1 MSERLLRPPRRLRPR
16 PDPGSALVVDRPQI
30 AEVLDVAAGDF
41 VSAAVVMGTDYA
53 SLVQR
58 RMETR
63 TQMRRGTPLYK
74 CAICGVAVHICCSRD
89 TAKFF
94 FKHRHEDGNCPAV
107 TAGQLNQDESDA
119 RKYNGLKESRLHIQM
134 KQWVV
139 NCLAADKS
147 FTDIRTEQV
156 WKGAWTGQWRKPDVQ
171 AVYAGQRVA
180 FEIQLSTTY
189 LDVIAGRRD
198 FYLEQGGLL
207 FWIFARF
214 DTERLRMTDDDV
226 FYNNNVN
233 AFVVHQESVDASL
246 EAGAFQLECIW
257 AVPLAHGGTSGLHR
271 KLVRFDELTLDTA
284 QQRAYYYDFD
294 KAKALRKSRMEAE
307 LDQLRQ
313 DFERMFEERS
323 IYGEEGRA
331 AWSAL
336 KLRFARVGVPLVHY
350 PRDLPFELLQG
361 LYSAK
366 LGKPFASK
374 RKLLVESAHQMASRK
389 SMLRW
394 FSQALRHYGRG
405 DQLKS
410 EDRSGL
416 WALKVKDLRAQE
428 AQDPDAFSPDRT
440 HQTLVEFLFPELC
453 PLSVCV
459 RPSHLDRCNPV
470 KYELNSPRP

>member
-107 TAGQLNQDESDA
+107 TAGQLNQDEIDA

-271 KLVRFDELTLDTA
+271 
-284 QQRAYYYDFD
+284 
-294 KAKALRKSRMEAE
+294 
-307 LDQLRQ
+307 
-313 DFERMFEERS
+313 
-323 IYGEEGRA
+323 
-331 AWSAL
+331 
-336 KLRFARVGVPLVHY
+336 
-350 PRDLPFELLQG
+350 
-361 LYSAK
+361 
-366 LGKPFASK
+366 
-374 RKLLVESAHQMASRK
+374 
-389 SMLRW
+389 
-394 FSQALRHYGRG
+394 HYGRG

-470 KYELNSPRP
+470 KYELNSLRP